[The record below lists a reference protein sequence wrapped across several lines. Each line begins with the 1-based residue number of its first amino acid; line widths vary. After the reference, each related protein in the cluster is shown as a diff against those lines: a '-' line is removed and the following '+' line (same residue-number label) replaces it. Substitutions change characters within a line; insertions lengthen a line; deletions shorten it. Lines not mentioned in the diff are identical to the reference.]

1 MVLADSSAMSH
12 PEFSPSVSTVPG
24 PSWEAHLWR
33 RFAQWESGT
42 WRSERLCKG
51 ALRVEQRLY
60 SGGAQ
65 VRGAAFVHP
74 PSQKPGGGRSGSTRS
89 DLFDTAPLP
98 NDQGVVMPPFLR
110 RLAPIA
116 AILVAI
122 LAAALTSIPAQAH
135 ETEMPHLIHEYEGWI
150 ALSVVVLS
158 LVSAGL
164 LVRRALRR

>member
-1 MVLADSSAMSH
+1 
-12 PEFSPSVSTVPG
+12 
-24 PSWEAHLWR
+24 
-33 RFAQWESGT
+33 
-42 WRSERLCKG
+42 
-51 ALRVEQRLY
+51 
-60 SGGAQ
+60 
-65 VRGAAFVHP
+65 
-74 PSQKPGGGRSGSTRS
+74 
-89 DLFDTAPLP
+89 
-98 NDQGVVMPPFLR
+98 MPPFLR